1 MSVNRIGYV
10 HARVTDLDEAISH
23 YSNTLGQTVIAQE
36 DGKVYLKSWDE
47 FDHHSVVL
55 EEGGVGLVK
64 LGFKVHTEDDLAD
77 FENRISRFG
86 ASSERMSKGE
96 NLAVGAGLRVV
107 LPSEHVVEF
116 YTDMEFVGT
125 DTGTLNPDPWSRRAP
140 GAAVHRLD
148 HALIAAED
156 PALVER
162 FFQECLDFHTSE
174 RLITDPADPEVIG
187 TWLFCGQKA
196 HDLAVIKGENG
207 KLHHWAYWLEDWNE
221 VLRAGDL
228 FAMDDVSVDVG
239 PTRHGI
245 TRGKTIYFFDPSG
258 NRNEVFSGGYITG
271 ADFPTITWTADQ
283 AGKGI
288 FYISREVNETFT
300 TVFT

>member
-23 YSNTLGQTVIAQE
+23 YSNTLGQTVVAQE

-86 ASSERMSKGE
+86 ASSERMSKGD

-116 YTDMEFVGT
+116 YTDMEYLGS

-288 FYISREVNETFT
+288 FYISREVNESFT

>member
-1 MSVNRIGYV
+1 MPVNKIGYV
-10 HARVTDLDEAISH
+10 HARVTDLDEAIGH
-23 YSNTLGQTVIAQE
+23 YSNTLGQRIVAQE
-36 DGKVYLKSWDE
+36 DGRVYLKCWDE

-64 LGFKVHTEDDLAD
+64 LGFKVHTNDDLAD
-77 FENRISRFG
+77 FENRITRFG
-86 ASSERMSKGE
+86 ATSERMSKGE
-96 NLAVGAGLRVV
+96 SLAVGDGLRVI
-107 LPSEHVVEF
+107 LPSDHVVEF
-116 YTDMEFVGT
+116 YTDIEYLGT
-125 DTGTLNPDPWSRRAP
+125 ETGTLNPDAWHRDAR

-162 FFQECLDFHTSE
+162 FFLECFDFHAAE
-174 RLITDPADPEVIG
+174 RLITDPGDPELIG
-187 TWLFCGQKA
+187 TWMFCGQKP

-207 KLHHWAYWLEDWNE
+207 KLHHWAYWLDDWGD
-221 VLRAGDL
+221 VLHAGDI
-228 FAMDDVSVDVG
+228 FSMDDVSIDIG

-258 NRNEVFSGGYITG
+258 NRNEVFTGGYITG

-283 AGKGI
+283 MGKAI
-288 FYISREVNETFT
+288 FYVTRELNDRFT
-300 TVFT
+300 SVFT

>member
-1 MSVNRIGYV
+1 MPVNRIGYV
-10 HARVTDLDEAISH
+10 HARVTDLEEAIGH
-23 YSNTLGQTVIAQE
+23 YSNTLGQSVVAHE
-36 DGKVYLKSWDE
+36 DRKVYLKAWDE

-64 LGFKVHTEDDLAD
+64 LGFKVHTEDDLAN
-77 FENRISRFG
+77 FENRITRFG
-86 ASSERMSKGE
+86 ATSERMSTGE
-96 NLAVGAGLRVV
+96 NLAVGDGLRVI
-107 LPSEHVVEF
+107 LPSEHIVEF
-116 YTDMEFVGT
+116 YTEMQYLGT
-125 DTGTLNPDPWSRRAP
+125 ETGTLNPDPWHREAR

-162 FFQECLDFHTSE
+162 FFRECLDFRVSE
-174 RLITDPADPEVIG
+174 RLITDPADPDLIG

-196 HDLAVIKGENG
+196 HDLAVIRGENG

-221 VLRAGDL
+221 ILRAGDI
-228 FAMDDVSVDVG
+228 FAMDDVSIDVG

-258 NRNEVFSGGYITG
+258 NRNEVFSGGYVTG
-271 ADFPTITWTADQ
+271 ADFPPITWTAEQ
-283 AGKGI
+283 ANKGI
-288 FYISREVNETFT
+288 VYISREVSESFT

>member
-1 MSVNRIGYV
+1 MPVNRIGYV
-10 HARVTDLDEAISH
+10 HARVTDLGEALGH
-23 YSNTLGQTVIAQE
+23 YCDTLGQTVIAQE
-36 DGKVYLKSWDE
+36 DNRAYLKSWDE

-86 ASSERMSKGE
+86 ATSERMSKGE
-96 NLAVGAGLRVV
+96 SLAVGDGLRVIM
-107 LPSEHVVEF
+107 PSDHVMEL
-116 YTDMEFVGT
+116 YTEMEYVGT
-125 DTGTLNPDPWSRRAP
+125 DTGTLNPHPWSRATR

-148 HALIAAED
+148 HALIGAED

-162 FFQECLDFHTSE
+162 FFMECLDFRVAE
-174 RLITDPADPEVIG
+174 RLITDPGDADLIA

-196 HDLAVIKGENG
+196 HDIAVIKGENG

-228 FAMDDVSVDVG
+228 FSMEDVPIDLG
-239 PTRHGI
+239 PSRHGI

-271 ADFPTITWTADQ
+271 ADFPTITWTADHMSQ
-283 AGKGI
+283 GVD
-288 FYISREVNETFT
+288 YIVREVRETFT

>member
-96 NLAVGAGLRVV
+96 SLAVGAGLRVV

-116 YTDMEFVGT
+116 YTDMEFLGT

-156 PALVER
+156 PELVER
-162 FFQECLDFHTSE
+162 FFHECLDFHTSE